1 MSQGAGGIDRNTI
14 IRWVLIAGVL
24 ILAWKFGPSACKN
37 DKGQE
42 LAAETYENAPQFV
55 PDALDKPIGDGPNK
69 PAEGELCKIA
79 GVRYDAELSSRGAA
93 ITHFRLHDPQYAVQ
107 SLHFPGLPGDMSTTP
122 DHERWRS
129 LRTVF
134 RGEGATDQVK
144 YDRFVWQLERIPGDK
159 GCVFTYADDAVRIVK
174 RVTPTERPFELAV
187 ETSVQNLT
195 EAPKKHQLTM
205 GMYAFRRL
213 SDVKGSL
220 GRVSPFQTELSCAKQ
235 KDVTRKAK
243 DDFKEGWYREAD
255 VNRYASINNAYFTH
269 ALMLDGG
276 AAAQCNLV
284 AEDWL
289 APGQAKDDDN
299 AGTVYHA
306 KLQYPIKELAK
317 SETATYKVT
326 AYLGPKERQT
336 LARAGGG
343 APGLHDTIYLGW
355 FAPVARVLVTILNFF
370 HDKIAFGNWGL
381 AIILMTLSIRLV
393 LFPLQFKSIK
403 SSLEMRKL
411 RPELDDLGKKFK
423 DDAQARNLATMELYK
438 KKGVNPLGGCLP
450 QLVQMP
456 VWFAM
461 YTTLQTSVEMYHTK
475 FLWFADLSAPDKYF
489 IQPVILG
496 GLMLLQQRLMPP
508 QPGMDPAQ
516 QKMMNYLMPVIFFVM
531 MLFLPAALGLY
542 SMTNSLLFITQ
553 TLVVE
558 RIAAKAGIPAA
569 GAATKAKDKDKD
581 KDKSA
586 DKAKAKAASTE
597 GAS

>member
-1 MSQGAGGIDRNTI
+1 MSQGSAGGIDKSTI
-14 IRWVLIAGVL
+14 LRWVLIAAVL
-24 ILAWKFGPSACKN
+24 ILAWKFGPQVTGCNNNKA
-37 DKGQE
+37 QE
-42 LAAETYENAPQFV
+42 LPLETYESAPGYV
-55 PDALDKPIGDGPNK
+55 PDAVEKPIGDGPNK
-69 PAEGELCKIA
+69 PQEGELCKIA
-79 GVRYDAELSSRGAA
+79 GVRYDAELSTRGAA
-93 ITHFRLHDPQYAVQ
+93 LTHFRMHDAQYSV
-107 SLHFPGLPGDMSTTP
+107 PGDMSTTP

-144 YDRFVWQLERIPGDK
+144 YDRFDWKLERIPGDK

-174 RVTPTERPFELAV
+174 KVSATERPFELAV
-187 ETSVQNLT
+187 ETSVQNL
-195 EAPKKHQLTM
+195 ADGPKKHQLTI

-213 SDVKGSL
+213 SEVKGSL

-243 DDFKEGWYREAD
+243 DDFKEGWHREAD
-255 VNRYASINNAYFTH
+255 VDRYASINNAYFTQ

-276 AAAQCNLV
+276 AAECRVV

-299 AGTVYHA
+299 AASVYHA
-306 KLQYPIKELAK
+306 RLVYPIKELGK
-317 SETATYKVT
+317 QETVTYKQN
-326 AYLGPKERQT
+326 AYLGPKERPL
-336 LARAGGG
+336 LAKAGGG
-343 APGLHDTIYLGW
+343 APGLLDTIYLGW

-411 RPELDDLGKKFK
+411 RPELEELGKKFK

-475 FLWFADLSAPDKYF
+475 FLWFADLSAPDKYY
-489 IQPVILG
+489 IQPAILG
-496 GLMLLQQRLMPP
+496 AMMFLQQRLMPP

-516 QKMMNYLMPVIFFVM
+516 QKMMNWLMPVVFIVM

-542 SMTNSLLFITQ
+542 SMTNSFLFIAQ
-553 TLVVE
+553 TLIVE
-558 RIAAKAGIPAA
+558 RIAARAGIPSAA
-569 GAATKAKDKDKD
+569 RTT
-581 KDKSA
+581 
-586 DKAKAKAASTE
+586 AKAKA
-597 GAS
+597 G